1 VNLSSA
7 QVVEVDGLAARYGKP
22 RRVEVVIRPFFD
34 PVQRPDRFAEV
45 CMVIRRPN
53 GKVPLS
59 IKTFYPRGAHRLPTG
74 GIHHG
79 ERILDALRRE
89 TAEETG
95 LETEIARF
103 LAWITYRSAS
113 APDGPPLFHTF
124 AFLLDEVG
132 GTFHTRDLEEQIE
145 EWIEIEPSA
154 LGRVADQ
161 LDGIASAPSK
171 DIGGDWADW
180 GRFRAVVHRVVHEE
194 LSRRTR
200 WATSGSLRAQGPLP
214 PVREERNHKP

>member
-1 VNLSSA
+1 VNLSDA
-7 QVVEVDGLAARYGKP
+7 QLAEVTELAARLGEP
-22 RRVEVVIRPFFD
+22 RRLEVTIRPFFD

-45 CMVIRRPN
+45 CMVIRRRN

-79 ERILDALRRE
+79 ERILDALLRE
-89 TAEETG
+89 TEEETG
-95 LETEIARF
+95 LETVISRF

-113 APDGPPLFHTF
+113 ALNGPPLFHTF

-132 GTFHTRDLEEQIE
+132 GTFQTRDLDEQIE
-145 EWIEIEPSA
+145 EWIEVEPAA
-154 LGRVADQ
+154 LAEVADR
-161 LDGIASAPSK
+161 LDGITSAPSH

-194 LSRRTR
+194 LGR
-200 WATSGSLRAQGPLP
+200 
-214 PVREERNHKP
+214 